1 MAACFQ
7 VEEYKSKQ
15 NLTDTRVSMELLM
28 ASMSADL
35 VTDCLARLD
44 EAHQNGVITDHSL
57 ATMQT
62 WLRERRYAEFAEQ
75 LADLIV
81 RAKADKEIW
90 KSLDDAY
97 WTVIP
102 FGTGGRRGKMFP
114 VGSNAINDRTIGES
128 AQGLAEYV
136 MATSG
141 AGGAASCTIAYD
153 TRHRSEHFARLCSE
167 ILLAAGFKIFFLRG
181 YRSTPELSYA
191 VRYTKSTCGIMVTAS
206 HNPPSDNAVKVY
218 WSGGVQV
225 LPPHDKGIIERVMHV
240 DEISRYPFNDG
251 VQDGRVVFMEDEI
264 DPAFV
269 SAVLEQ
275 ATTGPRELSVVY
287 TPLHGVGAT
296 AVLPVLQGAG
306 FQDVRLYA
314 PQAEPNGDFPNV
326 PGHVANPENPE
337 VLTGAIEEAR
347 SRSDDIV
354 MASDPDC
361 DRLGAAA
368 AVGPE
373 KDSEWKTFTGNQ
385 LGALLTEWVL
395 ETRSRQNVLQSTDA
409 VVTTLVT
416 SGLVRHIGE
425 KHGVNVIDGLQVGF
439 KWIGRT
445 IDDIG
450 PEHFIFGCE
459 ESHGYLAG
467 THVRDKDASVAALLL
482 AELAAELKAQGRTL
496 HQKLDDLFCTHGCH
510 LERQVAIK
518 LPGAAGMD
526 RMREI
531 MTGLRA
537 NPPIELG
544 GLTVRRTR
552 DYGQLKVH
560 DPDQGELSF
569 EGEQGDLVIFDLLDA
584 ESTGKKGSELLFPS
598 LGNAVAA
605 RPSGT
610 EPKIK
615 FYLFAASQPT
625 SPEELPAVKAVLE
638 SRLNLLEE
646 DLRSRVGV

>member
-1 MAACFQ
+1 
-7 VEEYKSKQ
+7 
-15 NLTDTRVSMELLM
+15 
-28 ASMSADL
+28 MSADL

-44 EAHQNGVITDHSL
+44 EAHQNGVITDHSVE
-57 ATMQT
+57 TMRS
-62 WLRERRYAEFAEQ
+62 WLREPRYAEFAEQ

-81 RAKADKEIW
+81 RAKADQEIW

-136 MATSG
+136 MATRAKGSEP
-141 AGGAASCTIAYD
+141 SCTIAYD
-153 TRHRSEHFARLCSE
+153 TRHRSEHFAQLCSE

-191 VRYTKSTCGIMVTAS
+191 VRYTESTCGIMVTAS

-225 LPPHDKGIIERVMHV
+225 LPPHDKGIIERVMQV
-240 DEISRYPFNDG
+240 NEITRFPFDDG
-251 VQDGRVVFMEDEI
+251 VENGRVVFMEDEI

-269 SAVLEQ
+269 RAVLKQ
-275 ATTGPRELSVVY
+275 ATPGSRDLSVVY

-306 FQDVRLYA
+306 FQNVRLYG

-347 SRSDDIV
+347 NRSDDVV

-368 AVGPE
+368 ALAPK
-373 KDSEWKTFTGNQ
+373 KDSDWKTFTGNQ
-385 LGALLTEWVL
+385 LGALLAEWVL
-395 ETRSRQNVLQSTDA
+395 ETKRRQNVLQPTDTI
-409 VVTTLVT
+409 VTTLVT

-425 KHGVNVIDGLQVGF
+425 KYGLSVIDGLQVGF

-450 PEHFIFGCE
+450 PEHFVFGCE

-496 HQKLDDLFCTHGCH
+496 HQKLDDLFCIHGCH

-531 MTGLRA
+531 MAGLRA
-537 NPPIELG
+537 NPPTELG
-544 GLTVRRTR
+544 GLAVRRTR

-560 DPDQGELSF
+560 DPEQGEMPLK
-569 EGEQGDLVIFDLLDA
+569 GEQGDLVIFDLLDP
-584 ESTGKKGSELLFPS
+584 EGTGAKASGPLFPP

-615 FYLFAASQPT
+615 FYLFAVSQPM
-625 SPEELPAVKAVLE
+625 SAEALPAAKTVLE
-638 SRLNLLEE
+638 QRLNLLEE

>member
-1 MAACFQ
+1 
-7 VEEYKSKQ
+7 
-15 NLTDTRVSMELLM
+15 
-28 ASMSADL
+28 MSADL

-44 EAHQNGVITDHSL
+44 EAHQNGVITDHSVE
-57 ATMQT
+57 TMRS
-62 WLRERRYAEFAEQ
+62 WLREPRYAEFAEQ

-81 RAKADKEIW
+81 RAKADQEIW

-136 MATSG
+136 MATRAKGSEP
-141 AGGAASCTIAYD
+141 SCTIAYD
-153 TRHRSEHFARLCSE
+153 TRHRSEHFAKLCSE

-191 VRYTKSTCGIMVTAS
+191 VRYTESTCGIMVTAS

-225 LPPHDKGIIERVMHV
+225 LPPHDKGIIERVMQV
-240 DEISRYPFNDG
+240 NEITRFPFDDG
-251 VQDGRVVFMEDEI
+251 VENGRVVFMEDEI

-269 SAVLEQ
+269 RAVLKQ
-275 ATTGPRELSVVY
+275 ATPGSRDLSVVY

-306 FQDVRLYA
+306 FQNVRLYG

-347 SRSDDIV
+347 NRSDDVV

-368 AVGPE
+368 ALAPK
-373 KDSEWKTFTGNQ
+373 KDSDWKTFTGNQ
-385 LGALLTEWVL
+385 LGALLAEWVL
-395 ETRSRQNVLQSTDA
+395 ETKRRQNVLQPTDTI
-409 VVTTLVT
+409 VTTLVT

-425 KHGVNVIDGLQVGF
+425 KYGLSVIDGLQVGF

-450 PEHFIFGCE
+450 PEHFVFGCE

-496 HQKLDDLFCTHGCH
+496 HQKLDDLFCIHGCH

-531 MTGLRA
+531 MAGLRA
-537 NPPIELG
+537 NPPTELG
-544 GLTVRRTR
+544 GLAVRRTR

-560 DPDQGELSF
+560 DPEQGEMPLK
-569 EGEQGDLVIFDLLDA
+569 GEQGDLVIFDLLDP
-584 ESTGKKGSELLFPS
+584 EGTGEKDSGPLFPP

-615 FYLFAASQPT
+615 FYLFAVSQPM
-625 SPEELPAVKAVLE
+625 SAEALPAAKTVLE
-638 SRLNLLEE
+638 QRLNLLEE

>member
-1 MAACFQ
+1 
-7 VEEYKSKQ
+7 
-15 NLTDTRVSMELLM
+15 
-28 ASMSADL
+28 MSADL

-44 EAHQNGVITDHSL
+44 EAHQDGVITDHSVE
-57 ATMQT
+57 TMRS
-62 WLRERRYAEFAEQ
+62 WLRELRYAEFAEQ

-81 RAKADKEIW
+81 RAKANQEIW

-136 MATSG
+136 MATRAKGSEP
-141 AGGAASCTIAYD
+141 SCTIAYD
-153 TRHRSEHFARLCSE
+153 TRHRSEHFAKLCSE

-191 VRYTKSTCGIMVTAS
+191 VRYTESTCGIMVTAS

-225 LPPHDKGIIERVMHV
+225 LPPHDKGIIERVMQV
-240 DEISRYPFNDG
+240 NEISRFPFDDG
-251 VQDGRVVFMEDEI
+251 IENGRVVFMEDEI

-269 SAVLEQ
+269 RAVLKQ
-275 ATTGPRELSVVY
+275 ATPGSRDLSVVY

-306 FQDVRLYA
+306 FQNVRLYG

-347 SRSDDIV
+347 NRSDDVV

-368 AVGPE
+368 ALAPK
-373 KDSEWKTFTGNQ
+373 KDSDWKTFTGNQ
-385 LGALLTEWVL
+385 LGALLAEWVL
-395 ETRSRQNVLQSTDA
+395 ETKRRQNVLQPTDTI
-409 VVTTLVT
+409 VTTLVT

-425 KHGVNVIDGLQVGF
+425 KYGLSVIDGLQVGF

-450 PEHFIFGCE
+450 PEHFVFGCE

-496 HQKLDDLFCTHGCH
+496 HQKLDDLFCIHGCH

-531 MTGLRA
+531 MAGLRA
-537 NPPIELG
+537 NPPTELG
-544 GLTVRRTR
+544 GLAVRRTR

-560 DPDQGELSF
+560 DPEQGEMPLK
-569 EGEQGDLVIFDLLDA
+569 GEQGDLVIFDLLDP
-584 ESTGKKGSELLFPS
+584 EGTGAKASGPLFPP

-615 FYLFAASQPT
+615 FYLFAVSQPM
-625 SPEELPAVKAVLE
+625 SAEALPAVKAALE
-638 SRLNLLEE
+638 RRLNLLEE

>member
-1 MAACFQ
+1 
-7 VEEYKSKQ
+7 
-15 NLTDTRVSMELLM
+15 
-28 ASMSADL
+28 MSADL

-44 EAHQNGVITDHSL
+44 EAHQNGVITDHSVE
-57 ATMQT
+57 TMRS
-62 WLRERRYAEFAEQ
+62 WLREPRYAEFAEQ

-81 RAKADKEIW
+81 RAKADQEIW

-136 MATSG
+136 MATRAKGSEP
-141 AGGAASCTIAYD
+141 SCTIAYD
-153 TRHRSEHFARLCSE
+153 TRHRSEHFAKLCSE

-191 VRYTKSTCGIMVTAS
+191 VRYTESTCGIMVTAS

-225 LPPHDKGIIERVMHV
+225 LPPHDKGIIERVMQV
-240 DEISRYPFNDG
+240 NEISRFPFDDG
-251 VQDGRVVFMEDEI
+251 VENGRVVFMEDEI

-269 SAVLEQ
+269 RAVLKQ
-275 ATTGPRELSVVY
+275 ATPGSRDLSVVY

-306 FQDVRLYA
+306 FQNVRLYG

-347 SRSDDIV
+347 NRSDDVV

-368 AVGPE
+368 ALAPK
-373 KDSEWKTFTGNQ
+373 KDSDWKTFTGNQ
-385 LGALLTEWVL
+385 LGALLAEWVL
-395 ETRSRQNVLQSTDA
+395 ETKRRQNVLQPTDTI
-409 VVTTLVT
+409 VTTLVT

-425 KHGVNVIDGLQVGF
+425 KYGLSVIDGLQVGF
-439 KWIGRT
+439 KWIGLT

-450 PEHFIFGCE
+450 PEHFVFGCE

-496 HQKLDDLFCTHGCH
+496 HQKLDDLFCIHGCH

-531 MTGLRA
+531 MAGLRA
-537 NPPIELG
+537 NPPTELG
-544 GLTVRRTR
+544 GLAVRRTR

-560 DPDQGELSF
+560 DPEQGEMPLK
-569 EGEQGDLVIFDLLDA
+569 GEQGDLVIFDLLDP
-584 ESTGKKGSELLFPS
+584 EGTGAKASGPLFPP

-615 FYLFAASQPT
+615 FYLFAVSQPM
-625 SPEELPAVKAVLE
+625 SAEALPAVKAALE
-638 SRLNLLEE
+638 RRLNLLEE

>member
-1 MAACFQ
+1 
-7 VEEYKSKQ
+7 
-15 NLTDTRVSMELLM
+15 
-28 ASMSADL
+28 MSADL

-44 EAHQNGVITDHSL
+44 EAHQNGVITDHSVE
-57 ATMQT
+57 TMRS
-62 WLRERRYAEFAEQ
+62 WLREPRYAEFAEQ

-81 RAKADKEIW
+81 RAKADQEIW

-136 MATSG
+136 MATRAKGSEP
-141 AGGAASCTIAYD
+141 SCTIAYD
-153 TRHRSEHFARLCSE
+153 TRHRSEHFAQLCSE

-191 VRYTKSTCGIMVTAS
+191 VRYTESTCGIMVTAS

-225 LPPHDKGIIERVMHV
+225 LPPHDKGIIERVMQV
-240 DEISRYPFNDG
+240 NEITRFPFDDG
-251 VQDGRVVFMEDEI
+251 VENGRVVFMEDEI

-269 SAVLEQ
+269 RAVLKQ
-275 ATTGPRELSVVY
+275 ATPGSRDLSVVY

-306 FQDVRLYA
+306 FQNVRLYG

-347 SRSDDIV
+347 NRSDDVV

-368 AVGPE
+368 ALAPK
-373 KDSEWKTFTGNQ
+373 KDSDWKTFTGNQ
-385 LGALLTEWVL
+385 LGALLAEWVL
-395 ETRSRQNVLQSTDA
+395 ETKRRQNVLQPTDTI
-409 VVTTLVT
+409 VTTLVT

-425 KHGVNVIDGLQVGF
+425 KYGLSVIDGLQVGF

-450 PEHFIFGCE
+450 PEHFVFGCE

-496 HQKLDDLFCTHGCH
+496 HQKLDDLFCIHGCH

-531 MTGLRA
+531 MAGLRA
-537 NPPIELG
+537 NPPTELG
-544 GLTVRRTR
+544 GLAVRRTR

-560 DPDQGELSF
+560 DPEQGEMPLK
-569 EGEQGDLVIFDLLDA
+569 GEQGDLVIFDLLDP
-584 ESTGKKGSELLFPS
+584 EGTGEKDSGPLFPP

-615 FYLFAASQPT
+615 FYLFAVSQPM
-625 SPEELPAVKAVLE
+625 SAEALPAAKTVLE
-638 SRLNLLEE
+638 QRLNLLEE

>member
-1 MAACFQ
+1 
-7 VEEYKSKQ
+7 
-15 NLTDTRVSMELLM
+15 
-28 ASMSADL
+28 MSADL

-44 EAHQNGVITDHSL
+44 EAHQNGVITDHSVE
-57 ATMQT
+57 TMRS
-62 WLRERRYAEFAEQ
+62 WLREPRYTEFAEQ

-81 RAKADKEIW
+81 RAKADQEIW

-136 MATSG
+136 MATRAKGSEP
-141 AGGAASCTIAYD
+141 SCTIAYD

-191 VRYTKSTCGIMVTAS
+191 VRYTESTCGIMVTAS

-225 LPPHDKGIIERVMHV
+225 LPPHDKGIIERVMQV
-240 DEISRYPFNDG
+240 NEISRFPFDDG
-251 VQDGRVVFMEDEI
+251 VENGRVVFMEDEI

-269 SAVLEQ
+269 RAVLKQ
-275 ATTGPRELSVVY
+275 ATPGSRDLSVVY

-306 FQDVRLYA
+306 FQNVRLYG

-347 SRSDDIV
+347 SQSDDVV

-368 AVGPE
+368 ALALK
-373 KDSEWKTFTGNQ
+373 KDSDWKTFTGNQ
-385 LGALLTEWVL
+385 LGALLAEWVL
-395 ETRSRQNVLQSTDA
+395 ETKRRQNVLQPTDTI
-409 VVTTLVT
+409 VTTLVT

-425 KHGVNVIDGLQVGF
+425 KYGLNVIDGLQVGF

-450 PEHFIFGCE
+450 PEHFVFGCE

-482 AELAAELKAQGRTL
+482 AELAAELKAQGKTL
-496 HQKLDDLFCTHGCH
+496 HQKLDDLFCMHGCH

-531 MTGLRA
+531 MAGLRA
-537 NPPIELG
+537 NPPTELG
-544 GLTVRRTR
+544 GLAVRRTR
-552 DYGQLKVH
+552 DYGELKVH
-560 DPDQGELSF
+560 DPEQGEMPLK
-569 EGEQGDLVIFDLLDA
+569 GEQGDLVIFDLLDP
-584 ESTGKKGSELLFPS
+584 EGTGEKDSGLLFPP

-615 FYLFAASQPT
+615 FYLFAVSQPM
-625 SPEELPAVKAVLE
+625 SAEALPAAKAALE
-638 SRLNLLEE
+638 RRLNLLEE

>member
-1 MAACFQ
+1 
-7 VEEYKSKQ
+7 
-15 NLTDTRVSMELLM
+15 
-28 ASMSADL
+28 MSADL

-44 EAHQNGVITDHSL
+44 EAHQNGVITDHSVE
-57 ATMQT
+57 TMRS
-62 WLRERRYAEFAEQ
+62 WLREPRYAEFAEQ

-81 RAKADKEIW
+81 RAKADQEIW

-136 MATSG
+136 MATRAKGSEP
-141 AGGAASCTIAYD
+141 SCTIAYD
-153 TRHRSEHFARLCSE
+153 TRHRSEHFAKLCSE

-191 VRYTKSTCGIMVTAS
+191 VRYTESTCGIMVTAS

-225 LPPHDKGIIERVMHV
+225 LPPHDKGIIERVMQV
-240 DEISRYPFNDG
+240 NEISRFPFDDG
-251 VQDGRVVFMEDEI
+251 VENGRVVFMEDEI

-269 SAVLEQ
+269 RAVLKQ
-275 ATTGPRELSVVY
+275 ATPGSRDLSVVY

-306 FQDVRLYA
+306 FQNVRLYG

-347 SRSDDIV
+347 NRSDDVV

-368 AVGPE
+368 ALAPK
-373 KDSEWKTFTGNQ
+373 KDSDWKTFTGNQ
-385 LGALLTEWVL
+385 LGALLAEWVL
-395 ETRSRQNVLQSTDA
+395 ETKRQQNVLQPTDTI
-409 VVTTLVT
+409 VTTLVT

-425 KHGVNVIDGLQVGF
+425 KYGLSVIDGLQVGF

-450 PEHFIFGCE
+450 PEHFVFGCE

-496 HQKLDDLFCTHGCH
+496 HQKLDDLFCIHGCH

-531 MTGLRA
+531 MAGLRA
-537 NPPIELG
+537 NPPTELG
-544 GLTVRRTR
+544 GLAVRRTR

-560 DPDQGELSF
+560 DPEQGEMPLK
-569 EGEQGDLVIFDLLDA
+569 GEQGDLVIFDLLDP
-584 ESTGKKGSELLFPS
+584 EGTGAKASGPLFPP

-615 FYLFAASQPT
+615 FYLFAVSQPM
-625 SPEELPAVKAVLE
+625 SAEALPAVKAALE
-638 SRLNLLEE
+638 RRLNLLEE

>member
-1 MAACFQ
+1 
-7 VEEYKSKQ
+7 
-15 NLTDTRVSMELLM
+15 
-28 ASMSADL
+28 MSADL

-44 EAHQNGVITDHSL
+44 EAHQNGLITDHSVE
-57 ATMQT
+57 TMRT
-62 WLRERRYAEFAEQ
+62 WLREPRYAEFAEQ

-81 RAKADKEIW
+81 RAKADQEIW

-136 MATSG
+136 MATRA
-141 AGGAASCTIAYD
+141 AGSEPSCTIAYD

-191 VRYTKSTCGIMVTAS
+191 VRYTESTCGIMVTAS

-225 LPPHDKGIIERVMHV
+225 LPPHDKGIIERVMQV
-240 DEISRYPFNDG
+240 NEISRFPFDDG
-251 VQDGRVVFMEDEI
+251 VENGRVIFMEDEI

-269 SAVLEQ
+269 RAVLKQ
-275 ATTGPRELSVVY
+275 ATPGSRDLSVVY

-296 AVLPVLQGAG
+296 AVLPVLQEAG
-306 FQDVRLYA
+306 FQNVRLYG

-347 SRSDDIV
+347 SRSDDVV

-368 AVGPE
+368 ALGPK
-373 KDSEWKTFTGNQ
+373 KDSDWKTFTGNQ
-385 LGALLTEWVL
+385 LGALLAEWVL
-395 ETRSRQNVLQSTDA
+395 ETKRRQNVLQPTDTI
-409 VVTTLVT
+409 VTTLVT

-425 KHGVNVIDGLQVGF
+425 KYGLSVIDGLQVGF

-450 PEHFIFGCE
+450 PKHFVFGCE

-482 AELAAELKAQGRTL
+482 AELAAELKAQGKTL
-496 HQKLDDLFCTHGCH
+496 HQKLDDLFCMHGCH

-531 MTGLRA
+531 MAGLRA
-537 NPPIELG
+537 NPPTELG
-544 GLTVRRTR
+544 GLAVRRTR
-552 DYGQLKVH
+552 DYGELKVY
-560 DPDQGELSF
+560 DPEQGEMPLK
-569 EGEQGDLVIFDLLDA
+569 GEQGDLVIFDLLDP
-584 ESTGKKGSELLFPS
+584 EGTGEKDSGLLFPP
-598 LGNAVAA
+598 LCNAVAA

-615 FYLFAASQPT
+615 FYLFAVSQPM
-625 SPEELPAVKAVLE
+625 SAEALPAAKAALE
-638 SRLNLLEE
+638 RRLNLLEE

>member
-1 MAACFQ
+1 
-7 VEEYKSKQ
+7 
-15 NLTDTRVSMELLM
+15 
-28 ASMSADL
+28 MSADL

-44 EAHQNGVITDHSL
+44 EAHQNGVITDHSVE
-57 ATMQT
+57 TMRS
-62 WLRERRYAEFAEQ
+62 WLREPRYAEFAEQ

-81 RAKADKEIW
+81 RAKADQEIW

-136 MATSG
+136 MATRAKGSEP
-141 AGGAASCTIAYD
+141 SCTIAYD
-153 TRHRSEHFARLCSE
+153 TRHRSEHFAQLCSE

-191 VRYTKSTCGIMVTAS
+191 VRYTESTCGIMVTAS

-225 LPPHDKGIIERVMHV
+225 LPPHDKGIIERVMQV
-240 DEISRYPFNDG
+240 NEISRFPFDDG
-251 VQDGRVVFMEDEI
+251 VENGRVVFMEDEI

-269 SAVLEQ
+269 RAVLKQ
-275 ATTGPRELSVVY
+275 ATPGSRDLSVVY

-306 FQDVRLYA
+306 FQNVRLYG

-347 SRSDDIV
+347 NRSDDVV

-368 AVGPE
+368 ALAPK
-373 KDSEWKTFTGNQ
+373 KDSDWKTFTGNQ
-385 LGALLTEWVL
+385 LGALLAEWVL
-395 ETRSRQNVLQSTDA
+395 ETKRRQNVLQPTDTI
-409 VVTTLVT
+409 VTTLVT

-425 KHGVNVIDGLQVGF
+425 KYGLSVIDGLQVGF

-450 PEHFIFGCE
+450 PEHFVFGCE

-496 HQKLDDLFCTHGCH
+496 HQKLDDLFCIHGCH

-531 MTGLRA
+531 MAGLRA
-537 NPPIELG
+537 NPPTELG
-544 GLTVRRTR
+544 GLAVRRTR

-560 DPDQGELSF
+560 DPEQGEMPLK
-569 EGEQGDLVIFDLLDA
+569 GEQGDLVIFDLLDP
-584 ESTGKKGSELLFPS
+584 EGTGAKASGPLFPP

-615 FYLFAASQPT
+615 FYLFAVSQPM
-625 SPEELPAVKAVLE
+625 SAEALPAAKAALE
-638 SRLNLLEE
+638 RRLNLLEE

>member
-1 MAACFQ
+1 
-7 VEEYKSKQ
+7 
-15 NLTDTRVSMELLM
+15 
-28 ASMSADL
+28 MSADL
-35 VTDCLARLD
+35 VTDCLACLD
-44 EAHQNGVITDHSL
+44 EAHQNDMITDHSL
-57 ATMQT
+57 VTMQT
-62 WLRERRYAEFAEQ
+62 WLKEPRYAEFAEQ
-75 LADLIV
+75 LANLIV

-136 MATSG
+136 MATRT
-141 AGGAASCTIAYD
+141 AGSEPSCTIAYD
-153 TRHRSEHFARLCSE
+153 TRHRSEHFAKLCSE

-191 VRYTKSTCGIMVTAS
+191 VRYTESTCGIMVTAS

-218 WSGGVQV
+218 WAGGVQV
-225 LPPHDKGIIERVMHV
+225 LPPHDKGIIERVMQV
-240 DEISRYPFNDG
+240 NEISRLPFDDG
-251 VQDGRVVFMEDEI
+251 VNNGRVVFMEDEI

-269 SAVLEQ
+269 RAVLRQ
-275 ATTGPRELSVVY
+275 ATTGSRDLSVLY

-296 AVLPVLQGAG
+296 AVIPVLEGAG
-306 FQDVRLYA
+306 FQNVRLYG

-337 VLTGAIEEAR
+337 VLTGAIKEAHNQ
-347 SRSDDIV
+347 SDDVV

-368 AVGPE
+368 PLGAE
-373 KDSEWKTFTGNQ
+373 KDSHWRTFTGNQ
-385 LGALLTEWVL
+385 LGALLAEWVL
-395 ETRSRQNVLQSTDA
+395 ETKRRQSVLQPTDTI
-409 VVTTLVT
+409 VTTLVT
-416 SGLVRHIGE
+416 SGLVRRIGE
-425 KHGVNVIDGLQVGF
+425 KHGVKVIDGLQVGF

-450 PEHFIFGCE
+450 PEHFVFGCE

-496 HQKLDDLFCTHGCH
+496 HQKLDDLFCMHGCH

-531 MTGLRA
+531 MSGLRS
-537 NPPIELG
+537 NPPTELG

-560 DPDQGELSF
+560 DSDQGELAF
-569 EGEQGDLVIFDLLDA
+569 EGEQGDLVIFDLIDA
-584 ESTGKKGSELLFPS
+584 ESTEKKDSGLLFPP

-615 FYLFAASQPT
+615 FYLFAVSQPT
-625 SPEELPAVKAVLE
+625 SAEALPARKAELE
-638 SRLNLLEE
+638 RRLNLLEE
-646 DLRSRVGV
+646 DLRRRVGV

>member
-1 MAACFQ
+1 
-7 VEEYKSKQ
+7 
-15 NLTDTRVSMELLM
+15 
-28 ASMSADL
+28 MSADL

-44 EAHQNGVITDHSL
+44 EAHQNGVITDHSVE
-57 ATMQT
+57 TMRS
-62 WLRERRYAEFAEQ
+62 WLREPRYAEFAEQ

-81 RAKADKEIW
+81 RAKADQEMW

-136 MATSG
+136 MATRAKGSEP
-141 AGGAASCTIAYD
+141 SCTIAYD
-153 TRHRSEHFARLCSE
+153 TRHRSEHFAKLCSE

-191 VRYTKSTCGIMVTAS
+191 VRYTESTCGIMVTAS

-225 LPPHDKGIIERVMHV
+225 LPPHDKGIIERVMQV
-240 DEISRYPFNDG
+240 NEISRFPFDDG
-251 VQDGRVVFMEDEI
+251 VENGRVVFMEDEI

-269 SAVLEQ
+269 RAVLKQ
-275 ATTGPRELSVVY
+275 ATPGSRDLSVVY

-306 FQDVRLYA
+306 FQNVRLYG

-347 SRSDDIV
+347 NRSDDVV

-368 AVGPE
+368 ALAPK
-373 KDSEWKTFTGNQ
+373 KDSDWKTFTGNQ
-385 LGALLTEWVL
+385 LGALLAEWVL
-395 ETRSRQNVLQSTDA
+395 ETKRRQNVLQPTDTI
-409 VVTTLVT
+409 VTTLVT

-425 KHGVNVIDGLQVGF
+425 KYGLSVIDGLQVGF

-450 PEHFIFGCE
+450 PEHFVFGCE

-496 HQKLDDLFCTHGCH
+496 HQKLDDLFCIHGCH

-531 MTGLRA
+531 MAGLRA
-537 NPPIELG
+537 NPPTELG
-544 GLTVRRTR
+544 GLAVRRTR

-560 DPDQGELSF
+560 DPEQGEMPLK
-569 EGEQGDLVIFDLLDA
+569 GEQGDLVIFDLLDP
-584 ESTGKKGSELLFPS
+584 EGTGAKASGPLFPP

-615 FYLFAASQPT
+615 FYLFAVSQPM
-625 SPEELPAVKAVLE
+625 SAEALPAVKAALE
-638 SRLNLLEE
+638 RRLNLLEE

>member
-1 MAACFQ
+1 
-7 VEEYKSKQ
+7 
-15 NLTDTRVSMELLM
+15 
-28 ASMSADL
+28 MSADL

-44 EAHQNGVITDHSL
+44 EAHQNGVITDHSVE
-57 ATMQT
+57 TMRS
-62 WLRERRYAEFAEQ
+62 WLREPRYAEFAEQ

-81 RAKADKEIW
+81 RAKADQEIW

-136 MATSG
+136 MATRAKGSEP
-141 AGGAASCTIAYD
+141 SCTIAYD
-153 TRHRSEHFARLCSE
+153 TRHRSEHFAKLCSE

-191 VRYTKSTCGIMVTAS
+191 VRYTESTCGIMVTAS

-225 LPPHDKGIIERVMHV
+225 LPPHDKGIIERVMQV
-240 DEISRYPFNDG
+240 NEISRFPFDDG
-251 VQDGRVVFMEDEI
+251 VENGRVVFMEDEI

-269 SAVLEQ
+269 RAVLKQ
-275 ATTGPRELSVVY
+275 ATPGSRDLSVVY

-306 FQDVRLYA
+306 FQNVRLYG

-347 SRSDDIV
+347 NRSDDVV

-368 AVGPE
+368 ALALK
-373 KDSEWKTFTGNQ
+373 KDSDWKTFTGNQ
-385 LGALLTEWVL
+385 LGALLAEWVL
-395 ETRSRQNVLQSTDA
+395 ETKRQQNVLQPTDTI
-409 VVTTLVT
+409 VTTLVT

-425 KHGVNVIDGLQVGF
+425 KYGLSVIDGLQVGF

-450 PEHFIFGCE
+450 PEHFVFGCE

-496 HQKLDDLFCTHGCH
+496 HQKLDDLFCIHGCH

-531 MTGLRA
+531 MAGLRA
-537 NPPIELG
+537 NPPTELG
-544 GLTVRRTR
+544 GLAVRRTR

-560 DPDQGELSF
+560 DPEQGEMPLK
-569 EGEQGDLVIFDLLDA
+569 GEQGDLVIFDLLDP
-584 ESTGKKGSELLFPS
+584 EGTGAKASGPLFPP

-615 FYLFAASQPT
+615 FYLFAVSQPM
-625 SPEELPAVKAVLE
+625 SAEALPAVKAALE
-638 SRLNLLEE
+638 RRLNLLEE

>member
-1 MAACFQ
+1 
-7 VEEYKSKQ
+7 
-15 NLTDTRVSMELLM
+15 
-28 ASMSADL
+28 MSADL

-44 EAHQNGVITDHSL
+44 EAHQNGVITDHSVE
-57 ATMQT
+57 TMRS
-62 WLRERRYAEFAEQ
+62 WLREPRYAEFAEQ

-81 RAKADKEIW
+81 RTKADQEIW

-136 MATSG
+136 MATRAKGSEP
-141 AGGAASCTIAYD
+141 SCTIAYD
-153 TRHRSEHFARLCSE
+153 TRHRSEHFAKLCSE

-191 VRYTKSTCGIMVTAS
+191 VRYTESTCGIMVTAS

-225 LPPHDKGIIERVMHV
+225 LPPHDKGIIERVMQV
-240 DEISRYPFNDG
+240 NEISRFPFDDG
-251 VQDGRVVFMEDEI
+251 VENGRVVFMEDEI

-269 SAVLEQ
+269 RAVLKQ
-275 ATTGPRELSVVY
+275 ATPGSRDLSVVY

-306 FQDVRLYA
+306 FQNVRLYG

-347 SRSDDIV
+347 NRSDDVV

-368 AVGPE
+368 ALAPK
-373 KDSEWKTFTGNQ
+373 KDSDWKTFTGNQ
-385 LGALLTEWVL
+385 LGALLAEWVL
-395 ETRSRQNVLQSTDA
+395 ETKRRQNVLQPTDTI
-409 VVTTLVT
+409 VTTLVT

-425 KHGVNVIDGLQVGF
+425 KYGLSVIDGLQVGF

-450 PEHFIFGCE
+450 PEHFVFGCE

-496 HQKLDDLFCTHGCH
+496 HQKLDDLFCIHGCH

-531 MTGLRA
+531 MAGLRA
-537 NPPIELG
+537 NPPTELG
-544 GLTVRRTR
+544 GLAVRRTR

-560 DPDQGELSF
+560 DPEQGEMPLK
-569 EGEQGDLVIFDLLDA
+569 GEQGDLVIFDLLDP
-584 ESTGKKGSELLFPS
+584 EGTGAKASGPLFPP

-615 FYLFAASQPT
+615 FYLFAVSQPM
-625 SPEELPAVKAVLE
+625 SAEALPAVKAALE
-638 SRLNLLEE
+638 RRLNLLEE

>member
-1 MAACFQ
+1 
-7 VEEYKSKQ
+7 
-15 NLTDTRVSMELLM
+15 
-28 ASMSADL
+28 MSADL

-44 EAHQNGVITDHSL
+44 EAHQDGVITDHSVE
-57 ATMQT
+57 TMRT
-62 WLRERRYAEFAEQ
+62 WLREPRYAEFAEQ

-81 RAKADKEIW
+81 RAKADQEIW

-136 MATSG
+136 MATRAVGSEP
-141 AGGAASCTIAYD
+141 SCTIAYD
-153 TRHRSEHFARLCSE
+153 TRHRSEHFAKLCSE

-191 VRYTKSTCGIMVTAS
+191 VRYTESTCGIMVTAS

-225 LPPHDKGIIERVMHV
+225 LPPHDKGIIERVMQV
-240 DEISRYPFNDG
+240 NEISRFPFDDG
-251 VQDGRVVFMEDEI
+251 VENGRVVFMEDEI

-269 SAVLEQ
+269 RAVLKQ
-275 ATTGPRELSVVY
+275 ATNSSRDLSVVY

-306 FQDVRLYA
+306 FQNVRLYG

-347 SRSDDIV
+347 NRSDDVV

-368 AVGPE
+368 ALGPKE
-373 KDSEWKTFTGNQ
+373 DSGWKTFTGNQ
-385 LGALLTEWVL
+385 LGALLAEWVL
-395 ETRSRQNVLQSTDA
+395 ETKRRQNVLQPTDTI
-409 VVTTLVT
+409 VTTLVT

-425 KHGVNVIDGLQVGF
+425 KYGLSVIDGLQVGF

-450 PEHFIFGCE
+450 PEHFVFGCE

-482 AELAAELKAQGRTL
+482 AELAAELKAQERTL
-496 HQKLDDLFCTHGCH
+496 HQKLDDLFCIHGCH

-531 MTGLRA
+531 MAGLRA
-537 NPPIELG
+537 NPPTELG
-544 GLTVRRTR
+544 GLVVRRTR

-560 DPDQGELSF
+560 DPEQGEMPLK
-569 EGEQGDLVIFDLLDA
+569 GEQGDLVIFDLVDP
-584 ESTGKKGSELLFPS
+584 EGTGEKDSRLLFPP

-615 FYLFAASQPT
+615 FYLFAVSQPM
-625 SPEELPAVKAVLE
+625 SAEALPAAKAALE
-638 SRLNLLEE
+638 RRLNLLEE
-646 DLRSRVGV
+646 DLRSQVGV

>member
-1 MAACFQ
+1 
-7 VEEYKSKQ
+7 
-15 NLTDTRVSMELLM
+15 
-28 ASMSADL
+28 MSADL

-44 EAHQNGVITDHSL
+44 EAHQNGVITDHSVE
-57 ATMQT
+57 TMRS
-62 WLRERRYAEFAEQ
+62 WLREPRYAEFAEQ

-81 RAKADKEIW
+81 RAKADQEIW

-136 MATSG
+136 MATRAKGSEP
-141 AGGAASCTIAYD
+141 SCTIAYD
-153 TRHRSEHFARLCSE
+153 TRHRSEHFAKLCSE

-191 VRYTKSTCGIMVTAS
+191 VRYTESTCGIMVTAS

-225 LPPHDKGIIERVMHV
+225 LPPHDKGIIERVMQV
-240 DEISRYPFNDG
+240 NEITRFPFDDG
-251 VQDGRVVFMEDEI
+251 VENGRVVFMEDEI

-269 SAVLEQ
+269 RAVLKQ
-275 ATTGPRELSVVY
+275 ATPGSRDLSVVY

-306 FQDVRLYA
+306 FQNVRLYG

-347 SRSDDIV
+347 NRSDDVV

-368 AVGPE
+368 ALAPK
-373 KDSEWKTFTGNQ
+373 KDSDWKTFTGNQ
-385 LGALLTEWVL
+385 LGALLAEWVL
-395 ETRSRQNVLQSTDA
+395 ETKRQQNVLQPTDTI
-409 VVTTLVT
+409 VTTLVT

-425 KHGVNVIDGLQVGF
+425 KYGLSVIDGLQVGF

-450 PEHFIFGCE
+450 PEHFVFGCE

-496 HQKLDDLFCTHGCH
+496 HQKLDDLFCIHGCH

-531 MTGLRA
+531 MAGLRA
-537 NPPIELG
+537 NPPTELG
-544 GLTVRRTR
+544 GLAVRRTR

-560 DPDQGELSF
+560 DPEQGEMPLK
-569 EGEQGDLVIFDLLDA
+569 GEQGDLVIFDLLDP
-584 ESTGKKGSELLFPS
+584 EGTGAKASGPLFPP

-615 FYLFAASQPT
+615 FYLFAVSQPM
-625 SPEELPAVKAVLE
+625 SAEALPAVKAALE
-638 SRLNLLEE
+638 RRLNLLEE

>member
-1 MAACFQ
+1 
-7 VEEYKSKQ
+7 
-15 NLTDTRVSMELLM
+15 
-28 ASMSADL
+28 MSADL

-44 EAHQNGVITDHSL
+44 EAHQNGVITDHSVE
-57 ATMQT
+57 TMRS
-62 WLRERRYAEFAEQ
+62 WLREPRYAEFAEQ

-81 RAKADKEIW
+81 RAKADQEIW

-136 MATSG
+136 MATRAKGSEP
-141 AGGAASCTIAYD
+141 SCTIAYD
-153 TRHRSEHFARLCSE
+153 TRHRSEHFAKLCSE

-191 VRYTKSTCGIMVTAS
+191 VRYTESTCGIMVTAS

-225 LPPHDKGIIERVMHV
+225 LPPHDKGIIERVMQV
-240 DEISRYPFNDG
+240 NEISRFPFDDG
-251 VQDGRVVFMEDEI
+251 VENGRVVFMEDEI

-269 SAVLEQ
+269 RAVLKQ
-275 ATTGPRELSVVY
+275 ATPGSRDLSVVY

-306 FQDVRLYA
+306 FQNVRLYG

-347 SRSDDIV
+347 NRSDDVV

-368 AVGPE
+368 ALAPK
-373 KDSEWKTFTGNQ
+373 KDSDWKTFTGNQ
-385 LGALLTEWVL
+385 LGALLAEWVL
-395 ETRSRQNVLQSTDA
+395 ETKRRQNVLQPTDTI
-409 VVTTLVT
+409 VTTLVT

-425 KHGVNVIDGLQVGF
+425 KYGLSVIDGLQVGF

-450 PEHFIFGCE
+450 PEHFVFGCE

-496 HQKLDDLFCTHGCH
+496 HQKLDDLFCIHGCH

-531 MTGLRA
+531 MAGLRA
-537 NPPIELG
+537 NPPTELG
-544 GLTVRRTR
+544 GLAVRRTR

-560 DPDQGELSF
+560 DPEQGEMPLK
-569 EGEQGDLVIFDLLDA
+569 GEQGDLVIFDLLDP
-584 ESTGKKGSELLFPS
+584 EGTGAKASGPLFPP

-615 FYLFAASQPT
+615 FYLFAVSQPM
-625 SPEELPAVKAVLE
+625 SAEALPAAKTVLE
-638 SRLNLLEE
+638 QRLNLLEE